1 MAGNMG
7 VRTLLKT
14 KGWFLV
20 DTPRDGH
27 CLLHATC
34 LAYNNA
40 NPQAP
45 INLDYLVDC
54 LRIETEE
61 KFPLFRQ
68 ICIDDPYIELHRCVR
83 YKVWNQPL
91 VDLVPFSLSNQ
102 LNVTVYIVT
111 EETRGVCVVQHLP
124 RYAAR
129 HGPSSKGSTQLH
141 YCASSGAALQCSHAH
156 YVNCSGCHLFHTRGS
171 STKGFAKEPTE
182 LFNSCI
188 LGFTTENVI
197 SGIPWFCP
205 VGKLLFP
212 YIGWC
217 TLRPGVTPQHSAK
230 KEIHLFFPRWQH
242 VWSHT
247 SDPPTP
253 WPALQ
258 DSSTL
263 IWGTF
268 WQAEFLYQYEQ
279 RYKQMTWYSV
289 KITHTFLHMMPFKP
303 N

>member
-45 INLDYLVDC
+45 INLDYQVDC
-54 LRIETEE
+54 LRKETEE

-68 ICIDDPYIELHRCVR
+68 ICIDDPYIELHRYVR

-111 EETRGVCVVQHLP
+111 EETRGVCVLYNIYPGMLQGMDPPVKGQLSSITVHLQGQHYSALVPTMSTAVDVTSFIPEAAVPRALPKCRRNSSTPASWVSPQKMSSPAYPGFVQL
-124 RYAAR
+124 
-129 HGPSSKGSTQLH
+129 G
-141 YCASSGAALQCSHAH
+141 
-156 YVNCSGCHLFHTRGS
+156 NCSFHT
-171 STKGFAKEPTE
+171 
-182 LFNSCI
+182 LDD
-188 LGFTTENVI
+188 V
-197 SGIPWFCP
+197 
-205 VGKLLFP
+205 
-212 YIGWC
+212 
-217 TLRPGVTPQHSAK
+217 H
-230 KEIHLFFPRWQH
+230 
-242 VWSHT
+242 
-247 SDPPTP
+247 
-253 WPALQ
+253 
-258 DSSTL
+258 
-263 IWGTF
+263 
-268 WQAEFLYQYEQ
+268 
-279 RYKQMTWYSV
+279 
-289 KITHTFLHMMPFKP
+289 
-303 N
+303 